1 MNFCPILLL
10 TQLHP
15 SGGNKVKKTDRTHQS
30 VNKNYQVFSEI
41 GYKDTLNIMD
51 YEASNSLK

>member
-1 MNFCPILLL
+1 M
-10 TQLHP
+10 
-15 SGGNKVKKTDRTHQS
+15 KKTDRTHQS

-51 YEASNSLK
+51 YEASNSLKYYIITK